1 MDNSQLDYLINKRKT
16 RRGRAALKGILKVL
30 TVRDEFHG
38 VNETRNRMES
48 PKLFHVDIIASLDFY
63 AKELLK
69 EIRKIPTVYNE
80 FSKINLGE
88 LFFLSELGT
97 KT

>member
-16 RRGRAALKGILKVL
+16 QSCAKRRGRAALKGILKVL

-48 PKLFHVDIIASLDFY
+48 PKLFHVDIIGSLDFY

-69 EIRKIPTVYNE
+69 EIRKIPTVCNE
-80 FSKINLGE
+80 FTKSISVN
-88 LFFLSELGT
+88 FFS
-97 KT
+97 

>member
-1 MDNSQLDYLINKRKT
+1 MDNSQLDYLINKSKT
-16 RRGRAALKGILKVL
+16 QSCAKRRGRAALKGILKVL

-38 VNETRNRMES
+38 VNETRNRMGS

-63 AKELLK
+63 AQELLK
-69 EIRKIPTVYNE
+69 EIRKKPTVCNE

-88 LFFLSELGT
+88 LFFQ
-97 KT
+97 